1 MTMKRFLIL
10 LFLILSTKAV
20 SQVSKFSIEAN
31 FPIPVG
37 NNFLNENFDG
47 VVDLGLKYR
56 FINAKIINIGTSIN
70 GGLLQNDTNQNQG
83 INSTAFIIQPKV
95 FAELNLFL
103 TKFRPFIELGYSFLI
118 FNVDVATGL
127 NNFTDSNT
135 EGGFNA
141 NFGLA
146 FDIFKKF
153 FLQIQYDFI
162 RLNADNNFANTS
174 FNRSLGIIKLGLG
187 FRL

>member
-1 MTMKRFLIL
+1 MKNICFYLLLLISAYS
-10 LFLILSTKAV
+10 F
-20 SQVSKFSIEAN
+20 SQSKFSIEAN
-31 FPIPVG
+31 FPIPIG
-37 NNFLNENFDG
+37 NNFLNQNFDG

-56 FINAKIINIGTSIN
+56 FINAKIINIGTSFN
-70 GGLLQNDTNQNQG
+70 GGILQDDSNQSLGTNAL
-83 INSTAFIIQPKV
+83 AFTLQPKI

-127 NNFTDSNT
+127 NNFTSNNT
-135 EGGFNA
+135 EGGFNV

-146 FDIFKKF
+146 FNIIKKL
-153 FLQIQYDFI
+153 FLQVQYDFI
-162 RLNADNNFANTS
+162 RLDADNNFANTA

-187 FRL
+187 LRL